1 MFLASILLL
10 KEHNIKLF
18 YTMRKTIKIAALAL
32 MVSMTAVSCKK
43 KVSDAE
49 LTSQATTV
57 ITAYPGT
64 SVEVKEGQAH
74 LSGVF
79 ATEADKQAAIDAL
92 KKVEGVKDVHDM
104 ATVAPVAAPVEV
116 NRVDAVVLAKVNT
129 ALKDIPGVKAED
141 MGGMITLTGTST
153 AANARKVKESIDALK
168 IGKYDNKITV
178 K

>member
-1 MFLASILLL
+1 M
-10 KEHNIKLF
+10 K
-18 YTMRKTIKIAALAL
+18 KTFKIVALAL

-49 LTSQATTV
+49 LTSQATTA

-74 LSGVF
+74 LSGTF

-92 KKVEGVKDVHDM
+92 KKIQGVKDVHDM
-104 ATVAPVAAPVEV
+104 ATVTPAPTVAPVEV
-116 NRVDAVVLAKVNT
+116 NVVDAAVLQKVND

-141 MGGMITLTGTST
+141 MNGTLTLTGSTT
-153 AANARKVKESIDALK
+153 AANARKVKESVDALK
-168 IGKYDNKITV
+168 IGTYDNKITV

>member
-1 MFLASILLL
+1 
-10 KEHNIKLF
+10 
-18 YTMRKTIKIAALAL
+18 MRKTIKIAALAL

-49 LTSQATTV
+49 LTTNATTA

-79 ATEADKQAAIDAL
+79 ATEADKLAAIDAL

-104 ATVAPVAAPVEV
+104 ATVAPMATPVEV
-116 NRVDAVVLAKVNT
+116 NMVDAAVLAKVNT

-141 MGGMITLTGTST
+141 MNGMLTLTGTTT
-153 AANARKVKESIDALK
+153 AANARKVKESVDALK

>member
-1 MFLASILLL
+1 
-10 KEHNIKLF
+10 
-18 YTMRKTIKIAALAL
+18 MRKTIKIAALAL

-49 LTSQATTV
+49 LTTNATTA

-79 ATEADKQAAIDAL
+79 ATEADKLAAIDAL

-104 ATVAPVAAPVEV
+104 ATVAPMAAPIEV
-116 NRVDAVVLAKVNT
+116 NMVDAAVLAKVNT

-141 MGGMITLTGTST
+141 MNGMLTLTGTTT
-153 AANARKVKESIDALK
+153 AANARKVKESVDALK

>member
-1 MFLASILLL
+1 
-10 KEHNIKLF
+10 
-18 YTMRKTIKIAALAL
+18 MRKTFKIAALAL

-43 KVSDAE
+43 KVSDAD

-57 ITAYPGT
+57 ITSYPGT

-79 ATEADKQAAIDAL
+79 ATEADKQAAIAAL

-104 ATVAPVAAPVEV
+104 ATVAPMAAPVEV
-116 NRVDAVVLAKVNT
+116 NKVDAMVLEKVNT

-141 MGGMITLTGTST
+141 MGGMLTLTGTTT
-153 AANARKVKESIDALK
+153 AANARKVKESVDALK

>member
-1 MFLASILLL
+1 M
-10 KEHNIKLF
+10 K
-18 YTMRKTIKIAALAL
+18 KTFKIAALAL

-49 LTSQATTV
+49 LTSQATTA

-74 LSGVF
+74 LSGTF

-92 KKVEGVKDVHDM
+92 KKIQGVKDVHDM
-104 ATVAPVAAPVEV
+104 ATVTPAPTAAPVEV
-116 NRVDAVVLAKVNT
+116 NVVDAAVLQKVND

-141 MGGMITLTGTST
+141 INGTLTLTGSTT
-153 AANARKVKESIDALK
+153 AANARKVKESVDALK
-168 IGKYDNKITV
+168 IGKYHNKITV

>member
-1 MFLASILLL
+1 
-10 KEHNIKLF
+10 
-18 YTMRKTIKIAALAL
+18 MRKTIKIAAIAL
-32 MVSMTAVSCKK
+32 MVSMMAVSCKK

-49 LTSQATTV
+49 LTSQATTTLTV
-57 ITAYPGT
+57 YPGT

-104 ATVAPVAAPVEV
+104 ATVKSVTAAPPVEV
-116 NRVDAVVLAKVNT
+116 NVVDAAVLSKVNT

-141 MGGMITLTGTST
+141 VDGTLTLTGTTTS
-153 AANARKVKESIDALK
+153 ANARKVKESVDALK

>member
-1 MFLASILLL
+1 M
-10 KEHNIKLF
+10 K
-18 YTMRKTIKIAALAL
+18 KTFKIVALAL

-49 LTSQATTV
+49 LTSQATTA

-74 LSGVF
+74 LSGTF

-92 KKVEGVKDVHDM
+92 KKIQGVKDVHDM
-104 ATVAPVAAPVEV
+104 ATVTPAPTAAPVEV
-116 NRVDAVVLAKVNT
+116 NVVDAAVLQKVND

-141 MGGMITLTGTST
+141 MNGTLTLTGSTT
-153 AANARKVKESIDALK
+153 AANARKVKESVDALK

>member
-1 MFLASILLL
+1 M
-10 KEHNIKLF
+10 K
-18 YTMRKTIKIAALAL
+18 KTFKIMAVAL

-49 LTSQATTV
+49 LTSQATTA

-74 LSGVF
+74 LSGTF

-92 KKVEGVKDVHDM
+92 KKIQGVKDVHDM
-104 ATVAPVAAPVEV
+104 ATVTPAPTTAPVEV
-116 NRVDAVVLAKVNT
+116 NVVDAAVLQKVND

-141 MGGMITLTGTST
+141 INGTLTLTGSTT
-153 AANARKVKESIDALK
+153 AANARKVKESVDALK

>member
-1 MFLASILLL
+1 M
-10 KEHNIKLF
+10 K
-18 YTMRKTIKIAALAL
+18 KTFKIMAVAL

-49 LTSQATTV
+49 LTSQAKTA

-74 LSGVF
+74 LSGTF

-92 KKVEGVKDVHDM
+92 KKIQGVKDVHDM
-104 ATVAPVAAPVEV
+104 ATVTPAPTTAPVEV
-116 NRVDAVVLAKVNT
+116 NVVDAAVLQKVND

-141 MGGMITLTGTST
+141 INGTLTLTGSTT
-153 AANARKVKESIDALK
+153 AANARKVKESVDALK

>member
-1 MFLASILLL
+1 M
-10 KEHNIKLF
+10 K
-18 YTMRKTIKIAALAL
+18 KTFKIAALAL

-49 LTSQATTV
+49 LTSQAKTA

-74 LSGVF
+74 LSGTF

-92 KKVEGVKDVHDM
+92 KKIQGVKDVHDM
-104 ATVAPVAAPVEV
+104 ATVTPAPTTAPVEV
-116 NRVDAVVLAKVNT
+116 NVVDAAVLQKVND

-141 MGGMITLTGTST
+141 INGTLTLTGSTT
-153 AANARKVKESIDALK
+153 AANARKVKESVDALK

>member
-1 MFLASILLL
+1 M
-10 KEHNIKLF
+10 K
-18 YTMRKTIKIAALAL
+18 KTLKIAALAL

-49 LTSQATTV
+49 LTTQATTA

-64 SVEVKEGQAH
+64 SVEVKEGEAH
-74 LSGVF
+74 LSGTF

-92 KKVEGVKDVHDM
+92 KKVQGIKDVHDM
-104 ATVAPVAAPVEV
+104 ATVAPAPTAAPVEV
-116 NRVDAVVLAKVNT
+116 NMVDAAVLQKVND

-141 MGGMITLTGTST
+141 MNGTLTLTGTTT
-153 AANARKVKESIDALK
+153 AANARKVKESVDALK
-168 IGKYDNKITV
+168 VGKYDNKITV

>member
-1 MFLASILLL
+1 
-10 KEHNIKLF
+10 
-18 YTMRKTIKIAALAL
+18 MRKTIKIAALAL

-49 LTSQATTV
+49 LTTNATTA

-79 ATEADKQAAIDAL
+79 ATEADKLAAIDAL

-104 ATVAPVAAPVEV
+104 ATVAPMAAPVEV
-116 NRVDAVVLAKVNT
+116 NMVDAAVLAKVNT

-141 MGGMITLTGTST
+141 MNGMLTLTGTTT
-153 AANARKVKESIDALK
+153 AANARKVKESVDALK
-168 IGKYDNKITV
+168 IGKYDNKISV

>member
-1 MFLASILLL
+1 
-10 KEHNIKLF
+10 
-18 YTMRKTIKIAALAL
+18 MRKTIKIAALAL

-49 LTSQATTV
+49 LTTNATTA

-79 ATEADKQAAIDAL
+79 ATESDKLAAIDAL

-104 ATVAPVAAPVEV
+104 ATVAPMAAPVEV
-116 NRVDAVVLAKVNT
+116 NMVDAAVLAKVNT

-141 MGGMITLTGTST
+141 MNGMLTLTGTTT
-153 AANARKVKESIDALK
+153 AANARKVKESVDALK

>member
-1 MFLASILLL
+1 M
-10 KEHNIKLF
+10 K
-18 YTMRKTIKIAALAL
+18 KTFKIVALAL

-49 LTSQATTV
+49 LTSQATTA

-74 LSGVF
+74 LSGTF
-79 ATEADKQAAIDAL
+79 ATEADKQAAIEAL
-92 KKVEGVKDVHDM
+92 KKIQGVKDVHDM
-104 ATVAPVAAPVEV
+104 AKVTPAPTAAPVEV
-116 NRVDAVVLAKVNT
+116 NVVDAAVLQKVND

-141 MGGMITLTGTST
+141 INGTLTLTGSTT
-153 AANARKVKESIDALK
+153 AANARKVKESVDALK